1 MEIHID
7 DVTLNICLRSFQV
20 IQRQYRKRGGI
31 TIWNV
36 WRERLTF
43 KAEIGQPLKI
53 FASNSSK
60 QNAKNDR
67 QRGHAVTFSTTSTRA
82 YVLRMP
88 AAYRPPNNSVQ
99 LLIIF
104 TDIPSFHNRPAL
116 FLTVRPAV
124 RVASVSTIVG
134 TGTLC
139 RTLLGS
145 LQPSGWLDQQ
155 LEWGKLFKL
164 IENNKQLENVAI
176 GRHCNLRPP
185 GLRATPSSGK
195 IVIPENST
203 WPYLNA
209 RKISTF

>member
-1 MEIHID
+1 M
-7 DVTLNICLRSFQV
+7 
-20 IQRQYRKRGGI
+20 
-31 TIWNV
+31 
-36 WRERLTF
+36 
-43 KAEIGQPLKI
+43 
-53 FASNSSK
+53 
-60 QNAKNDR
+60 
-67 QRGHAVTFSTTSTRA
+67 
-82 YVLRMP
+82 LRMP

-155 LEWGKLFKL
+155 LEWGKLCKL

-176 GRHCNLRPP
+176 ARHWNLMPP
-185 GLRATPSSGK
+185 GLRPARTPPSGK
-195 IVIPENST
+195 FVMPENSMR
-203 WPYLNA
+203 PYLNA
-209 RKISTF
+209 CKISTF